1 MKGIKA
7 VWAKG
12 RAEEI
17 NRTFAFAL
25 DLKKPTKGEIR
36 LSAASCYK
44 LYADGKLL
52 GFGPNRAAHG
62 HCRFATYTFEARRIV
77 AEVLN
82 VYAQN
87 FCWVKQKPFFACEVK
102 TENGEAYSAEDFV
115 CFELTDRVQKV
126 QRYSF
131 QRGFAEVYEIFAD
144 HGALYVGDLSKTPY
158 PRCEKEEAALPNVL
172 LSYTENPLLEEVS
185 ARAIDSGA
193 VRIND
198 TLPVWT
204 DRSQTQVGTLLEG
217 FLRSDWQAFPTDEV
231 SRFEFI
237 SGAAVGE
244 YRYETVDFSRI
255 FTGFTELEI
264 EAKNAGEVYVA
275 FDEILT
281 DESRKILNP
290 FRGETANVFKWRLKN
305 AGQFSVSSFEPYACR
320 YARIIATPGISAKI
334 KIRTYENPEA
344 KKFKFSCAD
353 QRAEQIMEAARSTFA
368 QNAVDLLSDCPSRER
383 AGWLSDSYFSSVAEW
398 IFTGENKVERAF
410 LENFVYADKSGLPE
424 GMIPRCYPADYYEK
438 DGYIP
443 NWAMWYILELNKYFR
458 RYGRDEIIEKSR
470 ENVEGLLRYFAAYEN
485 EYGVLENLRG
495 WVFVEWS
502 AANEKSHIRGV
513 NVPSNACYFAMLLAA
528 EEIYGIKGLKERAER
543 VREYL
548 LAHAY
553 RGGFFVDNLTRNAF
567 GKLEPTE
574 NYTETCQYYM
584 FFFRVADKTTN
595 KELFY
600 KMLNQYGK
608 CHKCVE
614 GKKLAE
620 ANMIYGVY
628 MRLELLMREGSRE
641 ELYNE
646 CLKYFYE
653 MTKKTGTLW
662 EHNGARASCDHG
674 FASYVAKFLIYALTG
689 YDVGK
694 VNDGKCDG
702 QPALLQGINIPCTVT
717 FPSGKSIRV

>member
-1 MKGIKA
+1 MKEIKA

-172 LSYTENPLLEEVS
+172 PSYTENPLLEEVS

-702 QPALLQGINIPCTVT
+702 QPALLQGINIPCAVT

>member
-172 LSYTENPLLEEVS
+172 PSYTENPLLEEVS

-264 EAKNAGEVYVA
+264 EANNAGEVYVA

-702 QPALLQGINIPCTVT
+702 QPALLQGINIPCAVT